1 MMRIITLTAAA
12 VLLAATTAPAHVF
25 PKKAKQIKSDLV
37 QHYEACTAPDTAT
50 VSANVPACGETEA
63 ANPDCTFSSDG
74 TGQFQAKISKT
85 GGYDVKSKVQKL
97 DANCEGKTLTAA
109 FDVRTTTDDCPN
121 EHCTVI
127 DQELTVGSCVVT
139 KGKCQIKA
147 SLPSGYPS
155 GAGSE
160 STILGCGINDGAL
173 RTFSCGIMVP

>member
-1 MMRIITLTAAA
+1 MMRTVTLAAAA
-12 VLLAATTAPAHVF
+12 VLLAATTTPAHVF

-37 QHYEACTAPDTAT
+37 QKYDACTAPDTAT
-50 VSANVPACGETEA
+50 VSGGVPACGETDP
-63 ANPDCTFSSDG
+63 ANPECTFSSDG
-74 TGQFQAKISKT
+74 TGSFQAKVKDQS
-85 GGYDVKSKVQKL
+85 YDVKAKVQKL

-109 FDVRTTTDDCPN
+109 FDIRTTTDDCPA

-127 DQELTVGSCVVT
+127 DQELIVGSCVVT
-139 KGKCQIKA
+139 NGKCQIKT